1 MWFDDETENALSAL
15 EEVVSQMNSE
25 TEDATIDYGRLNE
38 IKELIWL
45 TTKRTNENGVR
56 IVEFFDLMRAL
67 SAQVQESENSHRT

>member
-38 IKELIWL
+38 IKEFIWL